1 MLARKNL
8 WLCLALLVGF
18 RGQPCLS
25 AQTPAA
31 DPFLDWLD
39 ARAQRLLAER
49 ERAVAEVQSAADAD
63 RRKQLVRQKLTRI
76 LGGIPTYNGP
86 LHARVTGQIRS
97 ESFTIEKVIFESLP
111 GFYVTGNVYRPNAAG
126 RYPAVLS
133 PSGHT
138 QEGKPEPQVLA
149 ANLARKGFVV
159 LTYDPIGQG
168 EREQTYLPQLGR
180 PLSGG
185 GGNEHLELGAR
196 SLLIGQ
202 SVARYFIFDAK
213 RAVDYLVSRADVDA
227 DRIGVAG
234 CSGGGTIAAYVGAFD
249 PRIKAAAAGCFINS
263 FRTLYTGPT
272 PDSEMTLPAFL
283 VNGLDLADLFELP
296 APLPWLL
303 MATTEDYFVPAGA
316 RPVYEEA
323 RRWYGLYGA
332 AEKIRFFV
340 GPGPHGTPRES
351 REEIYRWMIRWLKDG
366 KGDAQDEPVPLYT
379 NRELQVTASGHVD
392 DESGSRKL
400 WQVILEEFRAKKDRR
415 SVAALLE
422 ELRRL
427 GVPSAGPAPVVHVG
441 ARIDGKGFWV
451 EPVRFAGEAGVEIG
465 GKLYV
470 PQGEGRKPAVV
481 MIEEKRLPVPLFV
494 QRSASTAPLAERIAQ
509 AGLVVLE
516 LEPRDSPAA
525 NDGRPFLGNWLT
537 NERVD
542 LIGQNLAAMRAHDV
556 LVAVDVLAARPDVD
570 AGTIRGYARGAKGFW
585 LLMAAAV
592 DQRIGAIWLDRT
604 PLSFEAALEAPLS
617 SFLFDA
623 MIPGFARHWD
633 FSDLRQAMG
642 TRRILWTDPTN
653 WMNQVVSAG
662 PQYRYRYVGEND
674 GAYIDEFLKPHSP

>member
-1 MLARKNL
+1 MLAWKNRL
-8 WLCLALLVGF
+8 LCGAYLAGVGF
-18 RGQPCLS
+18 WGQRLS

-31 DPFLDWLD
+31 DPFLAWLD
-39 ARAQRLLAER
+39 GIAQRQLERRER
-49 ERAVAEVQSAADAD
+49 EVAEVRSAADAD
-63 RRKQLVRQKLTRI
+63 RRKASVRAKLARI
-76 LGGIPTYNGP
+76 LGGFPTYSGP
-86 LHARVTGQIRS
+86 LHARVTGQIRN
-97 ESFTIEKVIFESLP
+97 EFFTIEKVIFESLP
-111 GFYVTGNVYRPNAAG
+111 GFYVTGNLYRPNSAG
-126 RYPAVLS
+126 RYPAVLV

-149 ANLARKGFVV
+149 ANLARKGFVA

-196 SLLIGQ
+196 SILIGQ

-213 RAVDYLVSRADVDA
+213 RAVDYLISRADVDA
-227 DRIGVAG
+227 DRIGVTG
-234 CSGGGTIAAYVGAFD
+234 CSGGGAIATYVGAFD
-249 PRIKAAAAGCFINS
+249 PRIKAAAAGCFINT

-332 AEKIRFFV
+332 EEKIRFFV
-340 GPGPHGTPRES
+340 GPGSHGTPRES

-366 KGDAQDEPVPLYT
+366 KGDAGDLPVPLYT

-392 DESGSRKL
+392 DEPGSRKL
-400 WQVILEEFRAKKDRR
+400 WQVILEEFRAKRDRR
-415 SVAALLE
+415 TVAALLA

-427 GVPSAGPAPVVHVG
+427 GVPSEGPAPAVRVG
-441 ARIDGKGFWV
+441 ERIDGRGFRV
-451 EPVRFAGEAGVEIG
+451 ETIRFAGEPGVEIG

-470 PQGEGRKPAVV
+470 PDGQGRKPAVV

-494 QRSASTAPLAERIAQ
+494 QRSPSTIPLAEAMAQ
-509 AGLVVLE
+509 AGWVVLE

-525 NDGRPFLGNWLT
+525 YEGRPFLGNWVT

-542 LIGQNLAAMRAHDV
+542 LIGRNLAAMRAHDV

-585 LLMAAAV
+585 MLMAAAV
-592 DQRIGAIWLDRT
+592 DKRIGAVWLERT
-604 PLSFEAALEAPLS
+604 PWSFGAALEAPLA
-617 SFLFDA
+617 SFLFDVL
-623 MIPGFARHWD
+623 IPGFALHWD
-633 FSDLRQAMG
+633 FNDLREAMG
-642 TRRILWTDPTN
+642 ERRILWTDPAN
-653 WMNQVVSAG
+653 WMNQVVSVG
-662 PQYRYRYVGEND
+662 PQYRYRYVGEKD
-674 GAYIDEFLKPHSP
+674 DVYLDEFLKR